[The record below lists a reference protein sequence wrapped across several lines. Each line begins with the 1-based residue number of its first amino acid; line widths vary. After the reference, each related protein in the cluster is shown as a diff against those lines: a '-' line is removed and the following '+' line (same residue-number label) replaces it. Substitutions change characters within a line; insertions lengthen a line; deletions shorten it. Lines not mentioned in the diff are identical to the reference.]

1 MMAYMQGQIQV
12 LWGLK
17 FIQFWDPF
25 WEKEYKIINT
35 KLGMKVSVYLEWEK
49 KSQQITEFKKLTNIT
64 NIRKSRKI
72 T

>member
-17 FIQFWDPF
+17 FIQFW
-25 WEKEYKIINT
+25 EKEYKTTNT

-49 KSQQITEFKKLTNIT
+49 KSQQITKFKKLTNIT